1 MDKTFKGAVAAGGA
15 AVLLLG
21 GLGTLAFWTDN
32 ETVGGADIASGEL
45 SLGAPSCGSGWTLD
59 GGAVF
64 ASQKLVPGDVLTK
77 TCTIDLVA
85 TGSHLGADLTLET
98 ASFTESNLLTAD
110 LTPSAVFKVGGATK
124 THVTSADD
132 NKTTPEISVVVKV
145 EFKGTAVNAS
155 QNLTAVLDDLTFT
168 ATQTHDDPPA

>member
-32 ETVGGADIASGEL
+32 ETVDGGSISSGQL
-45 SLGAPSCGSGWTLD
+45 SLGAPDCGTGWSID
-59 GGAVF
+59 GGAVWTT
-64 ASQKLVPGDVLTK
+64 QLLVPGDSLTK

-85 TGSHLGADLTLET
+85 DGEHLGADLELEE
-98 ASFTESNLLTAD
+98 ASFTEVNGLTGD
-110 LTPSAVFKVGGATK
+110 LEASAVFTVGGDTRPTSPRPTTRATG
-124 THVTSADD
+124 
-132 NKTTPEISVVVKV
+132 EISVVVTV
-145 EFKGTAVNAS
+145 DFDGVGAVNAS